1 MATIRR
7 REAVLRGIRLAAYSM
22 TVLPASLGRLAQGV
36 VAVGLAA
43 AVGSLLPGLLNA
55 YPARDIGFLL
65 FGAALAGLGWLHPRL
80 SIVTVVAAFV
90 FSGLLR
96 RLIPDAD
103 PAFDTAAVFPFI
115 AAFPLAVR
123 GTIAKKPE
131 AVTALLL
138 WSLVGV
144 ALAARA
150 PLVGLGGWLNLVV
163 PLLAAFGI
171 RSTPS
176 GITTF
181 ARATVICGS
190 IAATYGIAQYVV
202 PFRWDLIW
210 LTRAGPRSAGVFGES
225 TFRPFATLPAPQTAA
240 MLCAVVILLVV
251 FQGHLVQASIAL
263 RAWAISATSV
273 LLLLTLART
282 VWMALATALL
292 VGLLATRGRPARQ
305 LVPLVAVALVFVF
318 LTPQGEI
325 VSSRVGTIG
334 DLSEDRSYNARLDLV
349 RNAAALVSPVGVGLG
364 SRSAASRAES
374 NRTIDNGYL
383 VILGELGVVGAIL
396 LVWVLVWL
404 VRQSRPPEYAFVTLL
419 LVTAAGSLVFANLPG
434 LLLWVFSGIGRP
446 RDLSSSPSGDRLQP
460 PPSPPRAA
468 SPQADRLATRA

>member
-1 MATIRR
+1 MG
-7 REAVLRGIRLAAYSM
+7 L
-22 TVLPASLGRLAQGV
+22 
-36 VAVGLAA
+36 GLAV
-43 AVGSLLPGLLNA
+43 AVGSLLPVLLNA

-65 FGAALAGLGWLHPRL
+65 FGVALAGLGWLNPRL
-80 SIVTVVAAFV
+80 SIVSVVAAFV

-96 RLIPDAD
+96 RLLPDAD
-103 PAFDTAAVFPFI
+103 PLFDTAAVFPFI
-115 AAFPLAVR
+115 AALPLAVR
-123 GTIAKKPE
+123 GALVKKPV

-138 WSLVGV
+138 WALVGL
-144 ALAARA
+144 ALSVRA
-150 PLVGLGGWLNLVV
+150 PLVGLGGWLNLAV

-171 RSTPS
+171 GSIPS

-181 ARATVICGS
+181 ARATVICGA
-190 IAATYGIAQYVV
+190 IAATYGIAQYVI

-263 RAWAISATSV
+263 RVWAVSTTSV

-282 VWMALATALL
+282 VWMALAAALI

-305 LVPLVAVALVFVF
+305 LVPIVAVALVFVF
-318 LTPQGEI
+318 LTPQGEV
-325 VSSRVGTIG
+325 VSSRVSTIG

-349 RNAAALVSPVGVGLG
+349 RNAASLVSPIGVGLG

-404 VRQSRPPEYAFVTLL
+404 ARQSRPPEYAFVALL

-446 RDLSSSPSGDRLQP
+446 RDLSSRPAGDRPLS
-460 PPSPPRAA
+460 PPSPPRPAA
-468 SPQADRLATRA
+468 QQGGGLTNRS